1 MPRGKPAIAR
11 RRARVLALQGLYEA
25 DIAGHSAGMSL
36 ESLVEEAGLAEGALA
51 YAKDLMEGVTRR
63 RGEIDEVIY
72 KFAPAWPVTQLP
84 AVDRNILRLALFELR
99 FSLDVPSKVAINE
112 AVEMAKTFGSDT
124 SGRFVNG
131 VLGSVMDDMAWTEAA
146 AHEVIAVIKPN
157 SNQKEK

>member
-1 MPRGKPAIAR
+1 
-11 RRARVLALQGLYEA
+11 
-25 DIAGHSAGMSL
+25 MSL

-63 RGEIDEVIY
+63 RGEIDEVIH